1 MRENFTSHECCIKSI
16 KKKNKPKPINETGV
30 TARVCD
36 GRMQRG
42 SPRPCS
48 GCACGAVV
56 PQVALLAGL
65 ALVGRWG
72 QGLGVLSCEV
82 GGG

>member
-1 MRENFTSHECCIKSI
+1 MRLESLLVCVMAEC
-16 KKKNKPKPINETGV
+16 
-30 TARVCD
+30 
-36 GRMQRG
+36 RG
-42 SPRPCS
+42 ALCS

>member
-1 MRENFTSHECCIKSI
+1 MRLESLLMCVMAEC
-16 KKKNKPKPINETGV
+16 
-30 TARVCD
+30 
-36 GRMQRG
+36 RG
-42 SPRPCS
+42 ALCS